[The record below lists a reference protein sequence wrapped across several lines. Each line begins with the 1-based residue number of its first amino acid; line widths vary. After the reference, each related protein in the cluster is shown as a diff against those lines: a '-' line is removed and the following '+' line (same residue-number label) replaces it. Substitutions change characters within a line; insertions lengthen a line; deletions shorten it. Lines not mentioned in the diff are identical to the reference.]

1 MKDICKISSKINSRI
16 IRMMRDAYTDSKTV
30 DSAISYLVLA
40 RKWARKNNRPVAG
53 QNINRFIKILLDNVS
68 TYEHH

>member
-1 MKDICKISSKINSRI
+1 MKDICKISAKINSRI
-16 IRMMRDAYTDSKTV
+16 IRMMRDAYADSKTV

-53 QNINRFIKILLDNVS
+53 RNINRFIKILLESGVS
-68 TYEHH
+68 HEYN